1 MPRIDHLGIAV
12 ADIDAA
18 LRLYRDT
25 LGMNLEE
32 VEEVAS
38 QKILSYHLRIGES
51 QIELLRPS
59 DPTSVI
65 ARFLEKHGP
74 GIHHVAVGVEDLD
87 VERARLVAAGFEP
100 IGEPSMG
107 ANGKR
112 IQFFHPR
119 STGGVLL
126 EICSKT

>member
-18 LRLYRDT
+18 LRLYRDA
-25 LGMNLEE
+25 LGMKLEE
-32 VEEVAS
+32 IEEVAS
-38 QKILSYHLRIGES
+38 QRILSYHLKIGES

-59 DPTSVI
+59 DPSSVI

-74 GIHHVAVGVEDLD
+74 GIHHVAIAVEDLGS
-87 VERARLVAAGFEP
+87 ERARLVAAGLEP
-100 IGEPSMG
+100 IGEPSTG
-107 ANGKR
+107 AGGKR

-119 STGGVLL
+119 TTGGVLL